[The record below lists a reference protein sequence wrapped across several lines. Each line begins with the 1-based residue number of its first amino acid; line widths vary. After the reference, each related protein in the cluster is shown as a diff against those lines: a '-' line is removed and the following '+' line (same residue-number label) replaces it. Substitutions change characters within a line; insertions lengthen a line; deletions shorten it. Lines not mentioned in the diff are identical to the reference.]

1 MKDVLQHLHV
11 LLVKIKNLVGFQIFS
26 IYKKSKIYVFNINH
40 KKKSI
45 SVDISD
51 ATKTVPI
58 A

>member
-11 LLVKIKNLVGFQIFS
+11 LVKIKNLVGFQIFS
-26 IYKKSKIYVFNINH
+26 IHKKSKIYVFNINH
-40 KKKSI
+40 KKKKSI